1 MQTVS
6 VIGTGILGAAT
17 AYHLAKAGV
26 DVTMI
31 DREEQGQATDA
42 AAGIVCPWI
51 SQRRNQA
58 WYQLAK
64 AGARYYPT
72 LIQAL
77 EEEGEMDTGYAKV
90 GAISLHT
97 EEKKQLKMVERA
109 LKRRED
115 APEIGEV
122 IPISE
127 EDTRALFPPLAPGY
141 RSVYVSGAARV
152 NGRSLRRALLASAM
166 RYGAKEVKGD
176 ATFAYE
182 GADLV
187 VRVNGESLRFDR
199 VIVTAGAWA
208 KALLTPLGV
217 EFKVSP
223 QKAQIVHLALPGA
236 ETGQWPVV
244 MAPANHYMLAFGGG
258 HVVTGATHEDEKGFD
273 QRRTLAGMNEI
284 FDKTLK
290 TAPGLA
296 ESTVL
301 ETRVGFRPYTPGFL
315 PVIGR
320 LPGHDHIFVANGL
333 GASGLTVGPFLGAEL
348 ARLVRGEKT
357 ELDLAP
363 YDVAGAID

>member
-1 MQTVS
+1 
-6 VIGTGILGAAT
+6 
-17 AYHLAKAGV
+17 
-26 DVTMI
+26 
-31 DREEQGQATDA
+31 
-42 AAGIVCPWI
+42 
-51 SQRRNQA
+51 
-58 WYQLAK
+58 
-64 AGARYYPT
+64 
-72 LIQAL
+72 
-77 EEEGEMDTGYAKV
+77 
-90 GAISLHT
+90 
-97 EEKKQLKMVERA
+97 MVERA

-122 IPISE
+122 IPLSE
-127 EDTRALFPPLAPGY
+127 EETKALFPPLAPGY

-152 NGRSLRRALLASAM
+152 NGRSLRRALLASAI

-187 VRVNGESLRFDR
+187 VQVNGESLRFDR
-199 VIVTAGAWA
+199 VIITAGAWA
-208 KALLTPLGV
+208 KALLAPLGV
-217 EFKVSP
+217 TFKVSP
-223 QKAQIVHLALPGA
+223 QKAQIVHLVLPGA
-236 ETGQWPVV
+236 ETDKWPVV

-273 QRRTLAGMNEI
+273 QRRTLAGLNEI
-284 FDKTLK
+284 FEKTLQ

-320 LPGHDHIFVANGL
+320 LPGYDHIFVANGL
-333 GASGLTVGPFLGAEL
+333 GASGLTVGPFFGAEL